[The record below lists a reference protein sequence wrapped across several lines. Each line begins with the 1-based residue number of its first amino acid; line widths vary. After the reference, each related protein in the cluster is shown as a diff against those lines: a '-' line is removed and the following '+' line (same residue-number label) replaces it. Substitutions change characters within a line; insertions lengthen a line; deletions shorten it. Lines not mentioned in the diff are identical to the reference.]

1 MSYRVTVEASLQGFE
16 KANVPMVRS
25 PAQDFPAPPVPTMAR
40 TIANPMQ
47 TGAFTDFDVPGFSQR
62 MLFQDIGSSGLRQF
76 SGWVR
81 EEFLPQLVGRQ
92 GSRTYREMQD
102 NSSVIG
108 AIMFAITGALR
119 AVDWRVEQADDTP
132 DSTFQAEFIDG
143 CRDDMS
149 HTWADFVTEQLS
161 MLGFGYAPHE
171 IVYKQS
177 LGRRPG
183 MDPNTGFELP
193 RSQFDDGMI
202 RWRRLPLRAQETVLK
217 WFFGPSG
224 EIQGMTQQPWT
235 GPIIDIPI
243 EKMVLFRPSSH
254 KNNPEGRSILRTAY
268 RSYYLANRME
278 ELEAILFERMGG
290 IPTVYIPKE
299 LLDRATNGDSN
310 AKMQVD
316 TWKRIVTNVRVDE
329 QMGML
334 LPSDRWQDGAGEA
347 QYRFELT
354 VPQGGR
360 GQAVDS
366 DKAIT
371 RYSTNMMSSVLADF
385 IQLGHESRGTQAL
398 STNKV
403 DMFFQAMEGFL
414 NGNADVMN
422 RHAIPRLCD
431 LNGLDPEGNPTIHP
445 DMPQRMDLDVL
456 SNFILRLSQAG
467 MPLFPNETLQEY
479 ITDAAGMP
487 DISEDKD
494 FKSLM
499 DAQLQL
505 VKNPPVATPQNPA
518 SNEDA
523 TAPPTDPVQKAVAA
537 SIARRIFKLGGSAA
551 TFRKKRRSVR
561 P

>member
-1 MSYRVTVEASLQGFE
+1 MSYRMSIETSFG
-16 KANVPMVRS
+16 KAGVPMVRS
-25 PAQDFPAPPVPTMAR
+25 PAQDFPAAPIPLTRQV
-40 TIANPMQ
+40 ANPNSGGM
-47 TGAFTDFDVPGFSQR
+47 GAPVFNNG
-62 MLFQDIGSSGLRQF
+62 MLFRDIGNSGLRQF

-92 GSRTYREMQD
+92 GARVYREMQEN
-102 NSSVIG
+102 NSTVG
-108 AIMFAITGALR
+108 AVMFAINA
-119 AVDWRVEQADDTP
+119 AMKKVSWRVEPADDTP
-132 DSTFQAEFIDG
+132 GGTYQAEFIDG

-149 HTWADFVTEQLS
+149 HTWTDFINEQLS

-171 IVYKQS
+171 IVYKRS

-183 MDPNTGFELP
+183 LGPDGFELP
-193 RSQFDDGMI
+193 RSQFEDNMI
-202 RWRRLPLRAQETVLK
+202 RWRRIPLRGQETVLK
-217 WFFGPSG
+217 WFFGPAG

-235 GPIIDIPI
+235 GPIVNLPI
-243 EKMVLFRPSSH
+243 EKMMLFRPGSH

-299 LLDRATNGDSN
+299 LLDRAASGDPD
-310 AKMQVD
+310 AAMQVA
-316 TWKRIVTNVRVDE
+316 TWKNIVTNVRVDE
-329 QMGML
+329 QMGMIM
-334 LPSDRWQDGAGEA
+334 PSDRWQEGAGEA

-371 RYSTNMMSSVLADF
+371 RYNINMMASVLADF
-385 IQLGHESRGTQAL
+385 IQLGHESRGTQSL
-398 STNKV
+398 SVSKV

-414 NGNADVMN
+414 NSNADVLN
-422 RHAIPRLCD
+422 RHGIPRLCD
-431 LNGLDPEGNPTIHP
+431 LNGMDPEGNPTIHP

-487 DISEDKD
+487 DISEDVD
-494 FKSLM
+494 FNAVMGATRDQVL
-499 DAQLQL
+499 
-505 VKNPPVATPQNPA
+505 NPPDPA
-518 SNEDA
+518 QI
-523 TAPPTDPVQKAVAA
+523 TDQSKGRAALEKILAA
-537 SIARRIFKLGGSAA
+537 SLARRVLKMGGSAA
-551 TFRKKRRSVR
+551 TYKSRRRSVR